1 MYSTCGGPVHAA
13 SSSAARVDVF
23 RLLCRRNNRIAA
35 IPSNRPPRAAPT
47 PTPTIAPVDSPL
59 WPVDAASV
67 SDGGELVLLVVLSV
81 TRWFAVVGLALV
93 EEVVV
98 VDDARSDDW

>member
-1 MYSTCGGPVHAA
+1 
-13 SSSAARVDVF
+13 
-23 RLLCRRNNRIAA
+23 
-35 IPSNRPPRAAPT
+35 
-47 PTPTIAPVDSPL
+47 VDSPL